1 MAQRLKGAKAKRQ
14 EIFCILLFNMK
25 KILFILILLSGITVT
40 QSQSVW
46 TSIKDRGADPDGNVK
61 CTGIISNTINELAS
75 KGGGTVYFPA
85 GTYLTGPIILKS
97 NITLWLDGGAVVKF
111 SDDFDDY
118 LPMVQ
123 SRWED
128 VRVKNFASQ
137 IYAYQCENI
146 SIRGRGHFEG
156 QGKKWWDFMR
166 TATSKQQP
174 ESKWQEI
181 FKKENEAL
189 LAKNAYIRGK
199 NNFLRP
205 PMVTTYECKNVLI
218 EGVSFS
224 NPPFWTIMPAF
235 TDNITITGVTI
246 ENPSGSPNTD
256 GIDPSS
262 CRNVHISNCHITVG
276 DDCIVIKS
284 GRDEDGREAAR
295 PTENITITNCTMLK
309 GHGGVVIGSE
319 MSGNVK
325 RIAITNCVFEGTDR
339 GIRIKTMRG
348 RGGVIEDLLVSNIVM
363 NNMVNEGVLITLRY
377 QRTDPEPLSE
387 RTPACNNVR
396 ISNIIVRGGERPVA
410 IYGLEERDVSQIS
423 FSNMET
429 KTQRGILIENGS
441 EINFHDIKMEIKE
454 GSALEAKDSKKISWD
469 KVSVTTSTSEQPFL
483 KLNNCSG
490 VNVTNCFQIESIPLF
505 ISEDEKCGDIV
516 VANNILPST
525 RSLTSNKAKN
535 ILLNNNVILN
545 TPGR

>member
-1 MAQRLKGAKAKRQ
+1 
-14 EIFCILLFNMK
+14 MK
-25 KILFILILLSGITVT
+25 KTFLVLLMVAATLLT

-46 TSIKDRGADPDGNVK
+46 TNVREKGADPTGKVK
-61 CTGIISNTINELAS
+61 CTKIISDIISDLSS
-75 KGGGTVYFPA
+75 KGGGTLFFPA
-85 GTYLTGPIILKS
+85 GTYLTGPIIMKS
-97 NITLWLDGGAVVKF
+97 NITLWADAGAVIKF

-128 VRVKNFASQ
+128 VRVKNFVSQ

-156 QGKKWWDFMR
+156 QGQKWWDFLR
-166 TATSKQQP
+166 TSMQQP
-174 ESKWQEI
+174 PSKWQEI
-181 FKKENEAL
+181 FIKENEAL
-189 LAKNAYIRGK
+189 LAKNTYIKAR

-235 TDNITITGVTI
+235 SDNITITGITI

-295 PTENITITNCTMLK
+295 PTENITITNCTMLR

-325 RIAITNCVFEGTDR
+325 RVTITNCVFEGTDR

-348 RGGVIEDLLVSNIVM
+348 RGGVIEDILVSNIVM
-363 NNMVNEGVLITLRY
+363 NNMINEGVLITLRY
-377 QRTDPEPLSE
+377 QRTNPEPLSE

-396 ISNIIVRGGERPVA
+396 ISNIQVRGGQRPVA
-410 IYGLEERDVSQIS
+410 IYGLEERDVNQIS

-429 KTQRGILIENGS
+429 LTTRGILVENGS
-441 EINFHDIKMEIKE
+441 DISFHDIKMQISE
-454 GSALEAKDSKKISWD
+454 GNALEAKDSKNISWD
-469 KVSVTTSTSEQPFL
+469 KITVVTPLPDLPFL
-483 KLNNCSG
+483 KLTNCNG
-490 VNVTNCFQIESIPLF
+490 VRVTNCYQPEAIPVL
-505 ISEDEKCGDIV
+505 INEDEKTENII
-516 VANNILPST
+516 VANNIFPGT
-525 RSLTSNKAKN
+525 TALTNNKGKN
-535 ILLNNNVILN
+535 ISVSNNILKK
-545 TPGR
+545 

>member
-1 MAQRLKGAKAKRQ
+1 MKKT
-14 EIFCILLFNMK
+14 ISILLFVV
-25 KILFILILLSGITVT
+25 LTLVT
-40 QSQSVW
+40 SAQNTW
-46 TSIKDRGADPDGNVK
+46 TNVVSNGADRTGKIK
-61 CTGIISNTINELAS
+61 CTEIINKLIDKLAAE
-75 KGGGTVYFPA
+75 GGGTLFFPG
-85 GTYLTGPIILKS
+85 GTFLTGPIIMKS
-97 NITLWLDGGAVVKF
+97 NITLYIDAGATIKF

-118 LPMVQ
+118 LPMVP

-128 VRVKNFASQ
+128 VRVKNFKSQ

-146 SIRGRGHFEG
+146 AIKGEGHFDG

-166 TATSKQQP
+166 TANSKQQP

-181 FKKENEAL
+181 FKKENADL
-189 LAKNAYIRGK
+189 LTKNAYISAK

-235 TDNITITGVTI
+235 SDNITINGITV
-246 ENPSGSPNTD
+246 ENPGDSPNTD

-262 CRNVHISNCHITVG
+262 CRNVHISNSHFSVG

-325 RIAITNCVFEGTDR
+325 RVTISNCVFEGTDR

-348 RGGVIEDLLVSNIVM
+348 RGGVVEDIRVSNVVM
-363 NNMVNEGVLITLRY
+363 YNMVNEGILITLRY
-377 QRTDPEPLSE
+377 QATKPEPLSE
-387 RTPACNNVR
+387 RTPSVKNVQ
-396 ISNIIVRGGERPVA
+396 ISGVTVRGGDRPVA
-410 IYGLEERDVSQIS
+410 IYGLDEMAVTQIS
-423 FSNMET
+423 FSDIQST
-429 KTQRGILIENGS
+429 TRRGILLENTS
-441 EINFHDIKMEIKE
+441 EINMHDIRMEIKE
-454 GSALEAKDSKKISWD
+454 GSALEAKDSKGISYD
-469 KVSVTTSTSEQPFL
+469 RVSVASAVQDQSYI
-483 KLNNCSG
+483 KLANCQ
-490 VNVTNCFQIESIPLF
+490 NIRVTNCFQPETIPLF
-505 ISEDEKCGDIV
+505 INEDEKSSDFYIM
-516 VANNILPST
+516 NNILTGTTGLVS
-525 RSLTSNKAKN
+525 KKGKN
-535 ILLNNNVILN
+535 YFIDYNMIKK
-545 TPGR
+545 

>member
-1 MAQRLKGAKAKRQ
+1 MKKV
-14 EIFCILLFNMK
+14 FTVILLAMFPVLVM
-25 KILFILILLSGITVT
+25 
-40 QSQSVW
+40 SQSVW
-46 TSIKDRGADPDGNVK
+46 TNVKEKGADPTGKVK
-61 CTGIISNTINELAS
+61 CTKVISDVITDLSA
-75 KGGGTVYFPA
+75 KGGGTLFFPA

-97 NITLWLDGGAVVKF
+97 NITIWLDAGAVVKF

-118 LPMVQ
+118 LPMVP

-128 VRVKNFASQ
+128 VRVKNFVSQ

-156 QGKKWWDFMR
+156 QGQKWWDFMR
-166 TATSKQQP
+166 TGAMQKP
-174 ESKWQEI
+174 ASKWQEI

-189 LAKNAYIRGK
+189 LAKNDYIRAR

-235 TDNITITGVTI
+235 TDNITITGITI

-295 PTENITITNCTMLK
+295 PTENITITNCTMLR

-325 RIAITNCVFEGTDR
+325 RVTITNCVFEGTDR
-339 GIRIKTMRG
+339 GIRLKTMRG
-348 RGGVIEDLLVSNIVM
+348 RGGVIEDLRVSNIVM
-363 NNMVNEGVLITLRY
+363 NNMRNEGILITLRY
-377 QRTDPEPLSE
+377 QQTQPEPLSE
-387 RTPACNNVR
+387 RTPACNNIQ
-396 ISNIIVRGGERPVA
+396 ISNITIRGAQRA
-410 IYGLEERDVSQIS
+410 IAVYGLEEQDVKEVSMSDIQSIT
-423 FSNMET
+423 E
-429 KTQRGILIENGS
+429 RGIIVENTSG
-441 EINFHDIKMEIKE
+441 INFHDMRMEIQQ
-454 GSALEAKDSKKISWD
+454 GVPLEAKDSKNISWD
-469 KVSVTTSTSEQPFL
+469 KITVVTPLKDQPYL
-483 KLNNCSG
+483 KL
-490 VNVTNCFQIESIPLF
+490 TNCNGIRITNCYQPEAIPLF
-505 ISEDEKCGDIV
+505 VNEDEKTENIII
-516 VANNILPST
+516 ANNIFPAT
-525 RSLTSNKAKN
+525 KALTNNKGKNTTVSNN
-535 ILLNNNVILN
+535 ILAK
-545 TPGR
+545 

>member
-1 MAQRLKGAKAKRQ
+1 
-14 EIFCILLFNMK
+14 MK
-25 KILFILILLSGITVT
+25 KLLLILVLATTTIIT

-46 TSIKDRGADPDGNVK
+46 TSVKERGADPTGNVK
-61 CTGIISNTINELAS
+61 CTKLISEIINELSAS
-75 KGGGTVYFPA
+75 GGGTIYFPA
-85 GTYLTGPIILKS
+85 GTYLTGPIIMKS
-97 NITLWLDGGAVVKF
+97 NITMWADGGAVIKF

-128 VRVKNFASQ
+128 VRVKNFVSQ
-137 IYAYQCENI
+137 IYAYKCENI

-166 TATSKQQP
+166 TAMRQQP

-181 FKKENEAL
+181 FRKENEEM
-189 LAKNAYIRGK
+189 LAKNAYLRPK

-205 PMVTTYECKNVLI
+205 PMVTTYECNNVLI

-235 TDNITITGVTI
+235 SDNITITGVTI

-348 RGGVIEDLLVSNIVM
+348 RGGVIEDILVSNIVM
-363 NNMVNEGVLITLRY
+363 KDMINEGVLITLRY
-377 QRTDPEPLSE
+377 QSTKPEPVSE

-396 ISNIIVRGGERPVA
+396 ISNVIMRGGQRPVA
-410 IYGLEERDVSQIS
+410 IYGLEERDVAQIS
-423 FSNMET
+423 FSNMESDT
-429 KTQRGILIENGS
+429 KNGILIENGS
-441 EINFHDIKMEIKE
+441 DISFHDMKLTIKE
-454 GSALEAKDSKKISWD
+454 GPALEVKDSKNISWD
-469 KVSVTTSTSEQPFL
+469 KIAVATATVAQPYI
-483 KLNNCSG
+483 KL
-490 VNVTNCFQIESIPLF
+490 TNCNGLRLTNCYQSEAIPLL
-505 ISEDEKCGDIV
+505 INEDEQSENII
-516 VANNILPST
+516 VANNILPGT
-525 RSLTSNKAKN
+525 TSLFNNKGKN
-535 ILLNNNVILN
+535 ILTQNNI
-545 TPGR
+545 TGIK

>member
-1 MAQRLKGAKAKRQ
+1 MKKV
-14 EIFCILLFNMK
+14 LLF
-25 KILFILILLSGITVT
+25 LVFISIWTLS

-46 TSIKDRGADPDGNVK
+46 TNVKDRGADPTGNAK
-61 CTGIISNTINELAS
+61 CTKVISDVIGELSS
-75 KGGGTVYFPA
+75 KGGGTLFFPA

-97 NITLWLDGGAVVKF
+97 NITLWLDAGAVVKF

-128 VRVKNFASQ
+128 VRVKNFVSQ

-166 TATSKQQP
+166 TASSKQQQ

-189 LAKNAYIRGK
+189 LAKNAYIRAK

-235 TDNITITGVTI
+235 SDNITITGITI
-246 ENPSGSPNTD
+246 NNPGGSPNTD

-295 PTENITITNCTMLK
+295 PTENITITNCTMLE

-325 RIAITNCVFEGTDR
+325 RVTITNCVFEGTDR

-363 NNMVNEGVLITLRY
+363 NNMINEGILITLRY
-377 QRTDPEPLSE
+377 QRTDPEPLSV
-387 RTPACNNVR
+387 RTPSCKNVR
-396 ISNIIVRGGERPVA
+396 ISGIIQRGGQRAVA
-410 IYGLEERDVSQIS
+410 IYGLEEMDVSQVSIS
-423 FSNMET
+423 NIET
-429 KTQRGILIENGS
+429 YTERGILIENGS
-441 EINFHDIKMEIKE
+441 DISFHDMKMSVSE
-454 GSALEAKDSKKISWD
+454 GSALEAKDSKRITWD
-469 KVSVTTSTSEQPFL
+469 KVTVVNSKPEIPLL
-483 KLNNCSG
+483 KLTNSNG
-490 VNVTNCFQIESIPLF
+490 VTVTNCLQTEPLLLL
-505 ISEDEKCGDIV
+505 ISDDEKCENII
-516 VANNILPST
+516 VANNILPFT
-525 RSLTSNKAKN
+525 TALTSNKGKN
-535 ILLNNNVILN
+535 TLINNNITLN
-545 TPGR
+545 KPGK

>member
-1 MAQRLKGAKAKRQ
+1 
-14 EIFCILLFNMK
+14 MK
-25 KILFILILLSGITVT
+25 KTLAILILLSTAT
-40 QSQSVW
+40 TLQPQSVW
-46 TSIKDRGADPDGNVK
+46 TNVKDRGADPSGQVK
-61 CTGIISNTINELAS
+61 CTKVIDEIISDLSS
-75 KGGGTVYFPA
+75 KGGGTVFFPA
-85 GTYLTGPIILKS
+85 GTYFTGPIILKS
-97 NITLWLDGGAVVKF
+97 NITLWLDAGAVVKF

-128 VRVKNFASQ
+128 VRVKNFVSQ

-146 SIRGRGHFEG
+146 SIRGRGHIEG
-156 QGKKWWDFMR
+156 QGQKWWDFMR
-166 TATSKQQP
+166 TVGSKQQT

-181 FKKENEAL
+181 FRKENEAL
-189 LAKNAYIRGK
+189 LAKNAYIKGK

-235 TDNITITGVTI
+235 TDNITITGITI
-246 ENPSGSPNTD
+246 ENPSNSPNTD

-295 PTENITITNCTMLK
+295 PTEDITITNCTMLR

-319 MSGNVK
+319 MSGNV
-325 RIAITNCVFEGTDR
+325 RRVAITNCVFEGTDR

-348 RGGVIEDLLVSNIVM
+348 RGGAIEDILVSNIVM
-363 NNMVNEGVLITLRY
+363 NNMINEGVLITLRY

-396 ISNIIVRGGERPVA
+396 ISGIIVRGGQRPVA
-410 IYGLEERDVSQIS
+410 IYGLEERDVSQVS

-429 KTQRGILIENGS
+429 NTRRGVLIENGS
-441 EINFHDIKMEIKE
+441 DINFHDIKMHISE

-469 KVSVTTSTSEQPFL
+469 KVSVSTSQADAPIM
-483 KLNNCSG
+483 KLSNCQSITF
-490 VNVTNCFQIESIPLF
+490 TNCYQPESIPLL
-505 ISEDEKCGDIV
+505 ISEDEKCENII

-525 RSLTSNKAKN
+525 LLLVSNKGKD
-535 ILLNNNVILN
+535 IMTNNNITKN
-545 TPGR
+545 TPGK